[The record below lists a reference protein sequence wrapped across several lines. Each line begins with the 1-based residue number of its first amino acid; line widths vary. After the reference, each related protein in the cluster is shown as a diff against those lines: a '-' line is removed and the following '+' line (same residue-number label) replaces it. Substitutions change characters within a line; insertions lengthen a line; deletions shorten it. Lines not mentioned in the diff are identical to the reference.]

1 MHDGI
6 PIPARLAEVIVWA
19 AVFDHVGSVRP
30 DRPPLLED
38 ALEPAEQMPETDAH
52 EDADGVDATAE
63 SLPVTTWAAV
73 ARAVGHSVDTMA
85 RRRKA
90 WGIEAKKPHFDNA
103 EEARRWYRRC
113 EHQGTGLEPH
123 TPVPR
128 PVRASGRKSRGTKGL
143 TLADLETTRGKRR

>member
-90 WGIEAKKPHFDNA
+90 WGIEAKKPHFDTP
-103 EEARRWYRRC
+103 RKPGG
-113 EHQGTGLEPH
+113 GTGA
-123 TPVPR
+123 V
-128 PVRASGRKSRGTKGL
+128 S
-143 TLADLETTRGKRR
+143 TRGQARSRVRPHPAPRATPSP